1 MSAALYRSV
10 AANLDRIAEDVS
22 SCDSTVVEPCRTRLP
37 EVLQGAATAFLV
49 GQMDE
54 CSSDLSG
61 ARAILTRSAAVAR
74 QQAAAIEAAAAAVVA
89 EAVAAAIPG
98 ATDEEAANPSASSI
112 LLF

>member
-10 AANLDRIAEDVS
+10 AANLDRIAEDIS
-22 SCDSTVVEPCRTRLP
+22 SCDSMVVERCRARLP

-54 CSSDLSG
+54 CSSDLNG

-74 QQAAAIEAAAAAVVA
+74 QQAAAIEAAAAGVVA
-89 EAVAAAIPG
+89 ETIAAATLD
-98 ATDEEAANPSASSI
+98 AADEDTAEPSASSI
-112 LLF
+112 PLF